1 MYVCLSDASDGAS
14 HYNCFLA
21 TRFTRGHCI
30 SPSCSLHAPVAHI
43 CRWVM
48 TAGLTG
54 VISIRVLA
62 EWSVVVLSANA
73 RNSSEGSSMQAVW
86 AALIGSCRWNVRG
99 QLGIPAAQPW
109 HNEKYNENNLWLTG
123 IVEYSIDCASCPPV
137 CMPSP
142 YLASR
147 HSTAQCILGSSS
159 TLHSNHSI
167 LHLGHKDMLILHSTV
182 QCILGSNCTFHSHHS
197 ILHLGYRDKL
207 QGGRVSSY
215 WLNRQTLWEE
225 ATNTSTT
232 NLLQIT
238 LWCT

>member
-1 MYVCLSDASDGAS
+1 MIICICISNRMSSLACYTQFELMNISFNLCIHVCLSDASDGTS

-30 SPSCSLHAPVAHI
+30 LPSCSLHATVAHI

-73 RNSSEGSSMQAVW
+73 RNSSEGSSMQAVGT
-86 AALIGSCRWNVRG
+86 ALIGACRWNVRG

-123 IVEYSIDCASCPPV
+123 LLNILCCP
-137 CMPSP
+137 
-142 YLASR
+142 AIQIHTIR
-147 HSTAQCILGSSS
+147 HTLLSSMQLEWKDTAQCEL
-159 TLHSNHSI
+159 
-167 LHLGHKDMLILHSTV
+167 
-182 QCILGSNCTFHSHHS
+182 
-197 ILHLGYRDKL
+197 
-207 QGGRVSSY
+207 
-215 WLNRQTLWEE
+215 
-225 ATNTSTT
+225 
-232 NLLQIT
+232 
-238 LWCT
+238 